1 VCRFFFI
8 AESPLQGFHLN
19 GFSHKQWHNFRGE
32 GHKGIT
38 PNQRYTDGAD
48 LVDMEFKEIL
58 VMAEDLSLTRQ
69 MQQKLRDATLGLQ
82 KQQRVASRT
91 GDRDKMTKIRAEM
104 AEIRKKIYGK
114 EGEAAMQRQQDRYR
128 QQLRETD
135 PRWVGFRRDMV
146 RASEVTSPARPGHF
160 LRQFGQSDRQT
171 IENANFEATVPQ
183 ILTLLN
189 GPMLNQLLSRNSALS
204 KNLAEVETSAEK
216 LDVITVSIL
225 GHHATADEKR
235 LLLPEIEDG
244 GPQGISN
251 VVWALLNTQQFMFVQ

>member
-1 VCRFFFI
+1 MT
-8 AESPLQGFHLN
+8 AEQLWDSMLAMTILHLDD
-19 GFSHKQWHNFRGE
+19 R
-32 GHKGIT
+32 KGIV
-38 PNQRYTDGAD
+38 PNQRYTSGED
-48 LVDMEFKEIL
+48 LVEMEFVKIL
-58 VMAEDLSLTRQ
+58 DMAKDLSLTRQ
-69 MQQKLRDATLGLQ
+69 MQQKLRDATINLQ

-91 GDRDKMTKIRAEM
+91 GDREKITKIRAEM
-104 AEIRKKIYGK
+104 AEIRKGIYGK
-114 EGEAAMQRQQDRYR
+114 EGEAAMQRQRDRYR

-189 GPMLNQLLSRNSALS
+189 GPMLTQLLNRNSALS

-225 GHHATADEKR
+225 GHHATTDEKR

-244 GPQGISN
+244 GPQGIGN